1 MLEAMNLNAGR
12 NEPCPCG
19 SGKKYKKCCMQTQE
33 IKENA
38 ERSLREK
45 ILEFSR
51 EPLFKAEFE
60 EARNVFL
67 EGREPDKGDEV
78 MFIDWFIHDYRLKDY
93 GKSIIEVFYIE
104 KNPFHGRIFSKSAA
118 ILSLISP
125 S

>member
-1 MLEAMNLNAGR
+1 MDLKADR

-51 EPLFKAEFE
+51 EPLFKADFE
-60 EARNVFL
+60 EAKKIFL
-67 EGREPDKGDEV
+67 EGREPDEGDSV
-78 MFIDWFIHDYRLKDY
+78 MFVDWFIHDYRLKDY
-93 GKSIIEVFYIE
+93 GKR
-104 KNPFHGRIFSKSAA
+104 NPQRMAEY
-118 ILSLISP
+118 
-125 S
+125 